1 MINQSP
7 QKKSITRFFRPR
19 NYLYKANWIL
29 KVLQVRHYS
38 KITSNRLAKSQQ
50 RGLFIDCGS
59 NVGQGFQFFSRFYK
73 LENFDYILF
82 EPNPNCFRILHNN
95 LKEFKNEKIE
105 LREQAVGVFDS
116 KVDFYGIED
125 SQGGQLSV
133 GGTTL
138 RAHNSKYFTKPN
150 KSDLLVDSISFSSL
164 LLDVSN
170 QYKCIIVKF
179 DIEGGEY
186 PILEDLRE
194 RKLLEKI
201 ETLFVEFHSQYMSK
215 DEAIKYRQIEQR
227 FWKYVKT
234 TKCRA
239 ISWI

>member
-1 MINQSP
+1 MS
-7 QKKSITRFFRPR
+7 KKP
-19 NYLYKANWIL
+19 
-29 KVLQVRHYS
+29 
-38 KITSNRLAKSQQ
+38 Q

-59 NVGQGFQFFSRFYK
+59 KIGQGFQFFSRYYK

-82 EPNPNCFRILHNN
+82 EPNPNCFEILRKN
-95 LKEFKNEKIE
+95 LKKFESEKIE
-105 LREQAVGVFDS
+105 LREQAVGVANS
-116 KVDFYGIED
+116 KVDFYGLED

-138 RAHNSKYFTKPN
+138 SVHNSKYFTRSN
-150 KSDLLVDSISFSSL
+150 ESDLQVDSISFSSL
-164 LLDVSN
+164 LLKVSEE
-170 QYKCIIVKF
+170 YECIIVKF

-194 RKLLEKI
+194 KKLFDKI
-201 ETLFVEFHSQYMSK
+201 ETLFVEFHSQYMSR
-215 DEAIKYRQIEQR
+215 DEAAKYSAIEQQ
-227 FWKYVKT
+227 FWNYVKS